1 MEYVFMG
8 FEKRE
13 YTNKNNKLV
22 TGYNVYYAYTGDNH
36 FGFKPAMRFDQARKS
51 LGYCYLSQAQFERL
65 GLSGI
70 APLSKVYMT
79 FNQFGGIETVRS
91 AK

>member
-13 YTNKNNKLV
+13 YTNKDGKNII
-22 TGYNVYYAYTGDNH
+22 GYNVFYAYTGENH
-36 FGFKPAMRFDQARKS
+36 VGFKPAMRFDQVRKS
-51 LGYCYLSQAQFERL
+51 LGYCYLNELQFERL
-65 GLSGI
+65 GFAGI

-79 FNQFGGIETVRS
+79 FNQFGGIETIRS